1 MWLGGDLRAGTIA
14 QVVGRVSDS
23 DVSAILSAIVG
34 VWEALRER
42 RETLS
47 DTVARYGIEAFQ
59 AQIAAVFHGRWEPGP
74 EPEPIVA
81 LDSLLVSD
89 SRVPMVVGA

>member
-1 MWLGGDLRAGTIA
+1 
-14 QVVGRVSDS
+14 
-23 DVSAILSAIVG
+23 
-34 VWEALRER
+34 
-42 RETLS
+42 
-47 DTVARYGIEAFQ
+47 VARYGIEAFQ

-74 EPEPIVA
+74 EPEPVVA